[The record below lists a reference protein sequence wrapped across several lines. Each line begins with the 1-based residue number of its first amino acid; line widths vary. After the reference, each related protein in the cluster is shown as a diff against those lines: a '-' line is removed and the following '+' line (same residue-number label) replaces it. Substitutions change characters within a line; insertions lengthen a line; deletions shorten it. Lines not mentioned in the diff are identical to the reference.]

1 MKKLDPTMAQQVAQA
16 ISVFQEKRTGYPPKA
31 VTVVLSD
38 DTLVVTLHE
47 ALSPAEKALASTPEG
62 AAQVQ
67 EFHRQLF
74 KSSVDLLREEIK
86 RITGVAVGEAAAEVE
101 TTTGAV
107 VHAFTSGT
115 MVQVFRLA
123 GRISAEAWNGN
134 GLKDQSQKHGG
145 FAMLVLSRKSRE
157 SVVVGGSD
165 GFHRLLKVTVL
176 GIKGTNVKLG
186 FEVDAD
192 VPVHRSEVWERING
206 NGQASSPTEEPAS
219 TSSSES

>member
-1 MKKLDPTMAQQVAQA
+1 MKKIDPTMAQEVAQA
-16 ISVFQEKRTGYPPKA
+16 ISVFQERRTGHPPKA

-47 ALSPAEKALASTPEG
+47 ALSPAEKTLSRTPEG

-74 KSSVDLLREEIK
+74 KSSVDLLREEIN

-123 GRISAEAWNGN
+123 SGISAEAWNGN
-134 GLKDQSQKHGG
+134 GSSDQSK
-145 FAMLVLSRKSRE
+145 
-157 SVVVGGSD
+157 
-165 GFHRLLKVTVL
+165 
-176 GIKGTNVKLG
+176 N
-186 FEVDAD
+186 
-192 VPVHRSEVWERING
+192 
-206 NGQASSPTEEPAS
+206 TEGLPC
-219 TSSSES
+219 

>member
-1 MKKLDPTMAQQVAQA
+1 MRKPDATMAQQVAEA
-16 ISVFQEKRTGYPPKA
+16 ISAFQEKRTGYPPKA

-74 KSSVDLLREEIK
+74 LSSVDLLRDEIK
-86 RITGVAVGEAAAEVE
+86 RITGVAVDEAAAEVE

-123 GRISAEAWNGN
+123 GTISADAWNGN
-134 GLKDQSQKHGG
+134 GPKDPSQK
-145 FAMLVLSRKSRE
+145 
-157 SVVVGGSD
+157 
-165 GFHRLLKVTVL
+165 
-176 GIKGTNVKLG
+176 
-186 FEVDAD
+186 
-192 VPVHRSEVWERING
+192 
-206 NGQASSPTEEPAS
+206 TEG
-219 TSSSES
+219 